1 MRVYKNP
8 HAEIGETY
16 GRLTVEGILDEK
28 DTRGRRILECS
39 CACGIRTQVVEYN
52 LVSGRTRSCGC
63 LIGRARSHVVK
74 TYDPY
79 EWLNDAIKLKLKR
92 ELELELESEPE
103 LEPEPEPEP
112 EPTHAEVPEEPSA
125 PREGVIYSRPM
136 MLEYNGCVLTLAQWG
151 AETGLSS
158 DCIRARINKGWDVEK
173 ALTTPVMDRAEN
185 LVQHRLARLAETADP
200 EKDGPVITKVERLL
214 TKGDRTTKELFKG
227 LKAKTPDER
236 LHIKHVLNRMV
247 DTGRIEVLG
256 KTCTVRAV
264 NIYHLVKEE

>member
-1 MRVYKNP
+1 MRNYKNP
-8 HAEIGETY
+8 HANIGETY
-16 GRLTVEGILDEK
+16 GMLTVESILDEK

-39 CACGIRTQVVEYN
+39 CACGIKTQVVEYN

-79 EWLNDAIKLKLKR
+79 EWLNDEIKLKLKR
-92 ELELELESEPE
+92 E

-112 EPTHAEVPEEPSA
+112 EPELEPTHTEVPEEPSA

-151 AETGLSS
+151 AETGLGS

-185 LVQHRLARLAETADP
+185 LVQHRLARLAETADS
-200 EKDGPVITKVERLL
+200 EKDRSVITKVERLL

-236 LHIKHVLNRMV
+236 LHIKHVLNKMV

-256 KTCTVRAV
+256 KTRTVRAV